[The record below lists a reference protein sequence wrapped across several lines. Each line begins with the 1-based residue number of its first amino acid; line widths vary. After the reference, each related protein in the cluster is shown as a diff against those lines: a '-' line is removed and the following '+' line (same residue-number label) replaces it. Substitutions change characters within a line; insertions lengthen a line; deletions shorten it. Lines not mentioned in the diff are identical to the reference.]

1 MILLSSAILA
11 DGTFDKVVT
20 DCGEVVQA
28 EVKDKGLGIRTV
40 FKLAQSAKP
49 GLVEKA
55 LTKLM
60 PDFARELDPFYEQY
74 QSSDAESFS
83 QYVALNASSVADAM
97 LNVTDEKVQDVESK
111 AIRCGYEKL
120 RGKAQGEVA
129 AAAPAIA
136 AVLEKY
142 V

>member
-1 MILLSSAILA
+1 MNKLSDAILA
-11 DGTFDKVVT
+11 DGTLSNVIT
-20 DCGEVVQA
+20 DCGAVVEN
-28 EVKDKGLGIRTV
+28 EVKGKGLGIRTV

-55 LTKLM
+55 LSRLM
-60 PDFARELDPFYEQY
+60 PDFAKALDPFYEQY
-74 QSSDAESFS
+74 QNSG
-83 QYVALNASSVADAM
+83 ASSFADYVSQNDTRVADAM
-97 LNVTDEKVQDVESK
+97 LNVTDERVKDVESK
-111 AIRCGYEKL
+111 AIKGGYDKL
-120 RGKAQGEVA
+120 RGKAQKEVA